1 MTYELKKQLYLLD
14 EEAPYKILN
23 PKEHNRQPTMAVFVD
38 KLREAVYKWRQNGYQ
53 GVTDVTNTLLN
64 HWFFKD
70 HIVNERTFK
79 YFFCQREAIET
90 LIYLYEVKKAFRFKD
105 LKPYYT
111 DKSGGSQ
118 ISLELFSKDSE
129 FADKEKTNSFPKY
142 CFKMATGSGKTKVM
156 SLAIVW
162 AYLNGYCKNFLI
174 IAPNVIV
181 FERLKEDFEGGKI
194 FYTDPAVPEE
204 LRSDFQL
211 YYILRGD
218 EPTNIRENCL
228 VLLNID
234 QIRYRQ
240 EESAGLSFG
249 RGFLAPKPNLKI
261 EINDETYFNA
271 LKKLNSLLIIN
282 DEAHHVHDEELAWSR
297 KINEINESIKQNNK
311 KGIMAQLD
319 FSATPRYQATGGLFK
334 HIIVDYPLA
343 DAIDSGIV
351 KRVIIGE
358 VSKDKENK
366 KEEKITK
373 RYRAW
378 LEAGIARLREYRE
391 IYSKQG
397 KKPVLF
403 VMTEDTK
410 RADEAAEYLEKIPD
424 LRVLT
429 IHTDRFNNVAKK
441 EEDKIRQAARNIDT
455 NEYNTI
461 VSVMMLKEGW
471 DVKNVCVIVGLRAY
485 SSKAD
490 ILPEQTIGRGLRRM
504 SGPGNIDE
512 TLEIIG
518 NDNFISIVDE
528 LGKEGVELK
537 RKPTDTPIEYTEIY
551 VDKNKLEYDIKIPVI
566 RPKYSI
572 AFENVLKSLKLED
585 IQEPEAKIRL
595 DKKGETQK
603 LIYKG
608 WDARKLAEAKK
619 TGAKVREEFRKEYNF
634 EVIRNNFEAIDY
646 FTKAILRNA
655 KLPFGAN
662 FELIANLFI
671 KYVEDV
677 LFEKSVSLNEEF
689 VIKKLNEEFIQY
701 QILEAFAD
709 AIKTASKSK
718 KVLSLEKKNYILL
731 SQTEPFSWK
740 SNQTIKAKKTV
751 FNLLA
756 YDNNYEMKFIE
767 LLENDKDIKAF
778 GKLIPWKFSFRLEYF
793 GKFGGLRHYYPDFV
807 AEDFNGNKFLIET
820 KGFEDI
826 DAENKK
832 DRATEWCKDVN
843 KLFGEKWEYVFVDQS
858 FFEKHY
864 WYSFKQ
870 LRDDIKVGEKIFEP
884 KVAEDKEK
892 FE

>member
-1 MTYELKKQLYLLD
+1 MTFDLKKQLYLLD

-23 PKEHNRQPTMAVFVD
+23 PKDPNRQPTIAVFVD
-38 KLREAVYKWRQNGYQ
+38 KLREAVYKWRDKGYQ
-53 GVTDVTNTLLN
+53 GVTDTTSTLLN
-64 HWFFKD
+64 HWFYKD

-90 LIYLYEVKKAFRFKD
+90 LIYLYEVKRVFKFKD

-111 DKSGGSQ
+111 DKSGGEQ
-118 ISLELFSKDSE
+118 ISLELFSRVIEIIDE
-129 FADKEKTNSFPKY
+129 EKANSFPRY

-156 SLAIVW
+156 SLVIAW
-162 AYLNGYCKNFLI
+162 AYLNDYCKNFLI

-181 FERLKEDFEGGKI
+181 FERLKEDFESGKI
-194 FYTDPAVPEE
+194 FYTDPVIPEE
-204 LRSDFQL
+204 IRSDFQL
-211 YYILRGD
+211 NYILRGD

-234 QIRYRQ
+234 QIRDRQ
-240 EESAGLSFG
+240 EESAELSFG
-249 RGFLAPKPNLKI
+249 RGFLTPKPNLKI

-271 LKKLNSLLIIN
+271 LKKLYSLLIIN

-297 KINEINESIKQNNK
+297 KITEINASIKQNNT

-319 FSATPRYQATGGLFK
+319 FSATPRYQVGGGLFK

-343 DAIDSGIV
+343 DAIDSSIV

-391 IYSKQG
+391 LYSKQG

-410 RADEAAEYLEKIPD
+410 KAEEATEYLEKIPD
-424 LRVLT
+424 LKVLT

-441 EEDKIRQAARNIDT
+441 EEGKIREAARNIDT

-485 SSKAD
+485 SSKAN
-490 ILPEQTIGRGLRRM
+490 ILPEQTIGRGLRRI
-504 SGPGNIDE
+504 SGPGNVDE

-528 LGKEGVELK
+528 LGKEGVELR
-537 RKPTDTPIEYTEIY
+537 RKSVDEKIEFVEIY
-551 VDKNKLEYDIKIPVI
+551 VDKDKLEYDIKIPVI
-566 RPKYSI
+566 GPKYSI
-572 AFENVLKSLKLED
+572 GFENILKSLKIED
-585 IQEPEAKIRL
+585 IQAPAEKIKL
-595 DKKGETQK
+595 DEKGEIKK

-619 TGAKVREEFRKEYNF
+619 IGAKIREEFRKEYNF
-634 EVIRNNFEAIDY
+634 EIMRNNFEAIDY

-655 KLPFGAN
+655 KLPVGAN

-671 KYVEDV
+671 RYVEDI
-677 LFEKSVSLNEEF
+677 LFDRNVRLDNEL
-689 VIKKLNEEFIQY
+689 VIKKLNEEQIQD

-718 KVLSLEKKNYILL
+718 KVISLEKKKYLLL
-731 SQTEPFSWK
+731 SQTEPFNWRI
-740 SNQTIKAKKTV
+740 NQTIKAKKTV

-756 YDNNYEMKFIE
+756 YDNNYEMKFME
-767 LLENDKDIKAF
+767 LLENDKNIRAF

-807 AEDFNGNKFLIET
+807 TEDIDGNKFLIET
-820 KGFEDI
+820 KGFADI

-832 DRATEWCKDVN
+832 ERAIEWCKDVN
-843 KLFGEKWEYVFVDQS
+843 KLFGENWEYIFIEQS
-858 FFEKHY
+858 LFESHY

-870 LRDDIKVGEKIFEP
+870 VRNAIETGEKIFEP
-884 KVAEDKEK
+884 KVAEEKEEFK
-892 FE
+892 